1 MSLSLWSFV
10 AAHGV
15 LELPAIFIA
24 GGAGL
29 GIAKGLL
36 FPGILPRRESLV
48 LAGSRS
54 VRLVLGTIPLLVIAG
69 VVEAFV
75 SPTALPVHIK
85 FLLAGGLA
93 TLLVL
98 YLVRKPSATI
108 EDDQIRQVSSTFP
121 RASSVLSHK

>member
-1 MSLSLWSFV
+1 
-10 AAHGV
+10 
-15 LELPAIFIA
+15 
-24 GGAGL
+24 
-29 GIAKGLL
+29 
-36 FPGILPRRESLV
+36 
-48 LAGSRS
+48 

-75 SPTALPVHIK
+75 SPTALPAHIK

-108 EDDQIRQVSSTFP
+108 EDDQTRQVSST
-121 RASSVLSHK
+121 LSACI

>member
-36 FPGILPRRESLV
+36 FPGNLPRRDSLV
-48 LAGSRS
+48 QAGARS
-54 VRLVLGTIPLLVIAG
+54 VRLVLGTIPLLAVAG

-75 SPTALPVHIK
+75 SPTPVASYVK
-85 FLLAGGLA
+85 FLLAAGLA

-98 YLVRKPSATI
+98 YLARKPGG
-108 EDDQIRQVSSTFP
+108 VSSAMSIAEVRDHAAQFKG
-121 RASSVLSHK
+121 SSL